1 MACSDSASDFD
12 WDTWPD
18 LESVDGSSPAPA
30 ASSRAATQQPTSDGR
45 LPLLRLTDWDESRT
59 YDEQPPTCIHYCLEW
74 KLTANNRAVS
84 KDSEPNLVLA
94 PSDFWDLTL
103 RSKLH
108 NVVAKKLAPN
118 KNFKSDDTTVTVSVR
133 DRSEE
138 DLVKRFDDLDIEW
151 DVVETQLR
159 NWSHLF
165 RAGKRLKIS
174 VSFNYVETGP
184 TAGSAGRRGTKRSA
198 TQRMLAERDAEMEEE
213 RTRTG
218 EVPVWER
225 VYSLMRC
232 PGSPCDLGP
241 HCWVDDHGKKHYK
254 LATRH
259 LTSLITHVE
268 NGGVLES
275 HTDMPSSI
283 RDLLYAED
291 QQRLDRQGRSQS
303 QAKYPPINITNVM
316 PGSDASAGFPL
327 PGRGPGPAPA
337 STSSHSPARLK
348 IPGPRDSALRS
359 YCDWQC
365 SQVLDD
371 SFKEGY
377 RKAYEVMVEHCLD
390 LEQVDEDQDAQFFM
404 DNGVKKGAATRFIRD
419 IRDWALGWDQEQH

>member
-1 MACSDSASDFD
+1 MASSDSPSDFD

-30 ASSRAATQQPTSDGR
+30 ASSRAATQQPTPDGR
-45 LPLLRLTDWDESRT
+45 LPLLRLMDWDASRT
-59 YDEQPPTCIHYCLEW
+59 YDEQPPTCIHYHLEW
-74 KLTANNRAVS
+74 KLTVNNRSVS
-84 KDSEPNLVLA
+84 KDSEPDLVLA
-94 PSDFWDLTL
+94 PGDYWDLTL
-103 RSKLH
+103 RSKL
-108 NVVAKKLAPN
+108 NYVAAKKLAPN
-118 KNFKSDDTTVTVSVR
+118 KSFKPDDTTVIVSVR

-159 NWSHLF
+159 TWSGLF

-184 TAGSAGRRGTKRSA
+184 AAGSGGRRGTKRSA
-198 TQRMLAERDAEMEEE
+198 TQRMLAERDAEIEDD
-213 RTRTG
+213 RDRTG
-218 EVPVWER
+218 QVPVWEQ

-232 PGSPCDLGP
+232 PGPPCDLGP

-259 LTSLITHVE
+259 LASLITHVKD
-268 NGGVLES
+268 GGELKS
-275 HTDMPSSI
+275 HTDMPRNI

-291 QQRLDRQGRSQS
+291 QQRLDRQARSGS

-316 PGSDASAGFPL
+316 PGSDASAGVPL
-327 PGRGPGPAPA
+327 PGRESGSAPAP
-337 STSSHSPARLK
+337 SHTPTRLK
-348 IPGPRDSALRS
+348 IPGPRDSAMKT
-359 YCDWQC
+359 YCEWQC
-365 SQVLDD
+365 SQVLDE
-371 SFKEGY
+371 SFKAGY

-419 IRDWALGWDQEQH
+419 IREWASGWEQEQP